1 MPEPAAYVK
10 EAFKRQENL
19 IALGG
24 LGVAGAVFN
33 PGFLL
38 LGAALELAYLWTL
51 ASNPRFR
58 RAVDSRLCRAR
69 SLFGEEEKAGLLA
82 AMPRPERERYQ
93 ELAAIREKVFDS
105 WQNRDPVTQ
114 SLLQPGVEKL
124 DYLLDSFLKAQTAL
138 NRMREHLDES
148 DLSLIEKQAKMV
160 EAELGGELSAS
171 LREAKARHLDLLR
184 SRIARLHKLQEDL
197 ALARTQLDTL
207 ENAVRFVSDQSV
219 SLSDPQQISAQIDRA
234 VAEVGDTEKTLQDVE
249 TFLSGAEEASKK
261 KAAQQGGAQ

>member
-1 MPEPAAYVK
+1 MAEPSAYVK

-19 IALGG
+19 ITLGG
-24 LGVAGAVFN
+24 LAVAGAVFN

-38 LGAALELAYLWTL
+38 LGAALELAYLWTM
-51 ASNPRFR
+51 ASNARFR
-58 RAVDSRLCRAR
+58 RVVDSQLYKAR
-69 SLFGEEEKAGLLA
+69 SLFGDQEKERLLA
-82 AMPRPERERYQ
+82 AIPRSARDRYQ

-105 WQNRDPVTQ
+105 WQSRDPVTR

-138 NRMREHLDES
+138 HRMREHLGES

-160 EAELGGELSAS
+160 EAELAGGLSDT

-184 SRIARLHKLQEDL
+184 QRIARLKKLQEDL

-234 VAEVGDTEKTLQDVE
+234 VAEVGDTEKTIQDVE
-249 TFLSGAEEASKK
+249 TFLSGAEEGAKRRTP
-261 KAAQQGGAQ
+261 QGGTR